1 MTELFDS
8 YRSNYRDVVQSSI
21 DFSGLPHSFF
31 MRAKAD
37 LLRELIARR
46 LGPEKPAMLDVG
58 CGVGSFHPLLRGM
71 VGRLSGIDVS
81 SASIAQARADNR
93 DVDYRAFDGRSF
105 PFDDAS
111 FDLVT
116 AICVLHHV
124 APAEWTNFI
133 SEMRRVVRPRGADL
147 RHRAQSAQSADPP
160 CRCALRIRPRRRLA
174 RRRQGAEVD
183 GGRRLARDRRALFPA
198 VALGGEARAPA
209 SRGALS
215 NVPLGAQY
223 AAFGTLTIPVQGAHF
238 LADMVAG
245 GAIGLVAIMVS
256 GVVVRKGNFLN
267 FRLGNWERRQ
277 QNIKPATV
285 VLEP

>member
-37 LLRELIARR
+37 LLRELIERR

-71 VGRLSGIDVS
+71 VCRLSGIDVS
-81 SASIAQARADNR
+81 SASIAQARADNG
-93 DVDYRAFDGRSF
+93 DVDYHAFDGRSF

-124 APAEWTNFI
+124 VPAEWTHFMN
-133 SEMRRVVRPRGADL
+133 EMRRVVRPGGL
-147 RHRAQSAQSADPP
+147 VCVIEHNPFNP
-160 CRCALRIRPRRRLA
+160 LTRLA
-174 RRRQGAEVD
+174 VARCEFDRDAVLLSAGKAQRLMAVSGLRGIGARHFLLLPWEAKSARRVE
-183 GGRRLARDRRALFPA
+183 
-198 VALGGEARAPA
+198 
-209 SRGALS
+209 GALS
-215 NVPLGAQY
+215 KVPFGAQY
-223 AAFGTLTIPVQGAHF
+223 AAFGTA
-238 LADMVAG
+238 
-245 GAIGLVAIMVS
+245 
-256 GVVVRKGNFLN
+256 
-267 FRLGNWERRQ
+267 
-277 QNIKPATV
+277 
-285 VLEP
+285 

>member
-1 MTELFDS
+1 MTVLFDS
-8 YRSNYRDVVQSSI
+8 YRSNYRDVVRSSI

-93 DVDYRAFDGRSF
+93 SVDYRAFDGRSF
-105 PFDDAS
+105 PFDDAG

-124 APAEWTNFI
+124 APAEWTHFM
-133 SEMRRVVRPRGADL
+133 SEMRRVARPGGL
-147 RHRAQSAQSADPP
+147 VCVIEHNPLNP
-160 CRCALRIRPRRRLA
+160 LTRLA
-174 RRRQGAEVD
+174 VARCEFDRDAVLLGA
-183 GGRRLARDRRALFPA
+183 GKARKLMAAAGLHEI
-198 VALGGEARAPA
+198 GARHFLLLPWETGAA
-209 SRGALS
+209 RGVEGALS
-215 NVPLGAQY
+215 NLPLGAQY
-223 AAFGTLTIPVQGAHF
+223 AAFGTA
-238 LADMVAG
+238 
-245 GAIGLVAIMVS
+245 
-256 GVVVRKGNFLN
+256 
-267 FRLGNWERRQ
+267 
-277 QNIKPATV
+277 
-285 VLEP
+285 